1 MADMKTF
8 NKRVCNLCGS
18 AGKVWDNKKW
28 WCALDF
34 FTSHGFCKNEKGTK
48 NETSNS

>member
-34 FTSHGFCKNEKGTK
+34 FTSHGFCNNKKEKK
-48 NETSNS
+48 SETSNS